1 MSAAIHWHGI
11 ATGAAQLLI
20 YSTVAGTLLAVAVW
34 LLLRVFPRRDSRT
47 SFAVWF
53 ATLLATALLPLLSL
67 HSSGGTG
74 SGDSE
79 SRAVVTIS
87 TSWAWSIFAVWAA
100 MAAAGLARVAL
111 ATVQIWKLRRHSVAV
126 EMQELHEDLRA
137 LIEDLQ
143 RSRPVRLLVSQ
154 RLEVPTAIGFR
165 KPAIILPAWL
175 LESTPPEELKYILL
189 HELAHLWRRDDW
201 TNLAQKILKALLFFL
216 PSVWWIERR
225 LSLDREMACD
235 DRVLAH
241 TGTPRRY
248 AECLAHVAER
258 SFLRR
263 QLALAQA
270 AVGRVRQLTARVAM
284 ILDPNRPRATK
295 LWKPAIPAVIVL
307 AGLSALPASL
317 TPLLVSFSDGAATAD
332 VSATQAGRSPAVA
345 TRAVAMVSPGPDG
358 AAGSEARAI
367 PAAYRLDGQ
376 APQAMKVE
384 IAARRNPG
392 VLRKNAARQRR
403 VAPLAVSQSNL
414 ARTAVASNDMMP
426 KAAQPEV
433 LAVSYQVSQPVAY
446 VTVRQEMFVV
456 VTEQT
461 ASGAQQSWQMHVVEI
476 SLQPLE
482 KPAPKP
488 RKI

>member
-1 MSAAIHWHGI
+1 MSAGNWHGI
-11 ATGAAQLLI
+11 ATSVSGLLI
-20 YSTVAGTLLAVAVW
+20 YSAVAGTLLAAAVW
-34 LLLRVFPRRDSRT
+34 LLLQAFPRRDSRT

-53 ATLLATALLPLLSL
+53 ATLLATALLPLLSM
-67 HSSGGTG
+67 HSSGGPG
-74 SGDSE
+74 SAAGE
-79 SRAVVTIS
+79 SRAVVTVS
-87 TSWAWSIFAVWAA
+87 MSWAWCIFGVWAA
-100 MAAAGLARVAL
+100 IALGGLARVAL
-111 ATVQIWKLRRHSVAV
+111 ATVQIWKLRRQATAV
-126 EMQELHEDLRA
+126 DMQRLHAELRA

-143 RSRPVRLLVSQ
+143 RSRPVRLLVSE

-165 KPAIILPAWL
+165 KPAIIFPAWL

-201 TNLAQKILKALLFFL
+201 TNLAQKVLKALLFFL

-235 DRVLAH
+235 DRVLAQ
-241 TGTPRRY
+241 TGTPRGY

-284 ILDPNRPRATK
+284 ILDPNRPRATQ

-317 TPLLVSFSDGAATAD
+317 TPSLVSFSDASPKTE
-332 VSATQAGRSPAVA
+332 VSAAQNEHVPAAPAAVTQHSQAA
-345 TRAVAMVSPGPDG
+345 
-358 AAGSEARAI
+358 AAGELRAI
-367 PAAYRLDGQ
+367 PAAYRIESG
-376 APQAMKVE
+376 APRTVKTKVV
-384 IAARRNPG
+384 ARRNASA
-392 VLRKNAARQRR
+392 RKNATQPN
-403 VAPLAVSQSNL
+403 VAQSNQAL
-414 ARTAVASNDMMP
+414 ANNESAP

-433 LAVSYQVSQPVAY
+433 LAASYQALKQEEY
-446 VTVRQEMFVV
+446 ITVRQELFVV

-461 ASGAQQSWQMHVVEI
+461 ASGAQQSWQMHVVEV
-476 SLQPLE
+476 SLQPVE